1 MASEEEQYFSQ
12 VQRHLLKSRGVD
24 LTGYS
29 PSFVM
34 RALRKRVGRSNSQS
48 YAAYIKLLL
57 RSEEETNELLNALSI
72 NVTEFFR
79 DRGAFET
86 FQAKAI
92 RPLMEQKVGSPGG
105 ILRIWS
111 AGCATG
117 QETYT
122 IGMCLLEE
130 FKKHTCP
137 MPPIMSVVGTDI
149 SRPALAKAKKGF
161 YTADEVRGVPGRLLS
176 EYFCPVEGGY
186 EVSEELRKRVRFH
199 AENLLDPPSSRF
211 FDAIVCRNVLI
222 YFSRPMHEVVLRNLY
237 EALRVDGYLM
247 LGRTEAL
254 IGDMRSRY
262 EVVDHENRILR
273 KRPC

>member
-1 MASEEEQYFSQ
+1 MASEEEQYFAQ

-24 LTGYS
+24 LSSYS

-34 RALRKRVGRSNSQS
+34 RAIKKRVGRSESDS
-48 YAAYIKLLL
+48 YAAYIKLLI

-79 DRGAFET
+79 DRGAFEA

-92 RPLMEQKVGSPGG
+92 RPLLEQKIGSPGG

-117 QETYT
+117 QEAYT
-122 IGMCLLEE
+122 LGMCLLEE
-130 FKKHTCP
+130 FKKFGEVPPP
-137 MPPIMSVVGTDI
+137 MMSVVGTDI
-149 SRPALAKAKKGF
+149 SRPALAKAKKGIF
-161 YTADEVRGVPGRLLS
+161 TADEVKGIPVRLLS
-176 EYFCPVEGGY
+176 EYLRPVDGRY
-186 EVSEELRKRVRFH
+186 EVLEVLRKRVRFH
-199 AENLLDPPSSRF
+199 IENLLDPPSSKF

-222 YFSRPMHEVVLRNLY
+222 YFSRPTHEIVLRNLY

-247 LGRTEAL
+247 LGRTETL
-254 IGDMRSRY
+254 VGDMRSRY

-273 KRPC
+273 KKPV